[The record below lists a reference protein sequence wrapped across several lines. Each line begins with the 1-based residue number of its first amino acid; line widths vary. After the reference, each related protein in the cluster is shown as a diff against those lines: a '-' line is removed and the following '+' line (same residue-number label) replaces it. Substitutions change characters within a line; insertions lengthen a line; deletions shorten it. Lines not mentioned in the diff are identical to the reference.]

1 VASCPDDDLNGAAD
15 FASGVFMNGFR
26 DDVILLVD
34 DDRGHARLIEKHLA
48 RMGGMQHV
56 IWLDNGRRALDFIFE
71 EGEFEGVKTL
81 RPCLVI
87 ADLNM
92 PELGGVHV
100 LSRLKGD
107 ERTSSI
113 AVVILTT
120 SDNPAEIEACHELG
134 CDAFLRK
141 PMDSDGFVLVA
152 ERIVSLIGDGTISA
166 GE

>member
-1 VASCPDDDLNGAAD
+1 
-15 FASGVFMNGFR
+15 MNEFR

-48 RMGGMQHV
+48 RMGIAQHV

-71 EGEFEGVKTL
+71 EGEFQGVRTL
-81 RPCLVI
+81 RPSLVI
-87 ADLNM
+87 VDLNM
-92 PELGGVHV
+92 PETGGVQV

-107 ERTSSI
+107 GRTSSI
-113 AVVILTT
+113 AVAILTT
-120 SDNPAEIEACHELG
+120 SDNPAEMDVCQQLG

-141 PMDSDGFVLVA
+141 PMDSDGFIQVA
-152 ERIVSLIGDGTISA
+152 ERIASLVGGGMVKA

>member
-1 VASCPDDDLNGAAD
+1 
-15 FASGVFMNGFR
+15 MNEFR

-34 DDRGHARLIEKHLA
+34 DDRGHARLIEKYLA
-48 RMGGMQHV
+48 RMGIAQHV

-71 EGEFEGVKTL
+71 EGEFQGVRTL

-92 PELGGVHV
+92 PETGGVQV

-107 ERTSSI
+107 GRTSSI
-113 AVVILTT
+113 AVAILTT
-120 SDNPAEIEACHELG
+120 SDNPAEMEVCRQLG

-141 PMDSDGFVLVA
+141 PMDSDGFTQVA
-152 ERIVSLIGDGTISA
+152 ERIASLVGGGMIKIV
-166 GE
+166 E

>member
-1 VASCPDDDLNGAAD
+1 
-15 FASGVFMNGFR
+15 MNEFR

-48 RMGGMQHV
+48 RMGIAQHV

-71 EGEFEGVKTL
+71 EGEFQGVRTL

-87 ADLNM
+87 VDLNM
-92 PELGGVHV
+92 PETGGVQV

-107 ERTSSI
+107 GRTSSI
-113 AVVILTT
+113 AVAILTT
-120 SDNPAEIEACHELG
+120 SDNPAEMDVCQQLG

-141 PMDSDGFVLVA
+141 PMDSDGFIQVA
-152 ERIVSLIGDGTISA
+152 ERIASLVGGGMVKA